1 MRLKDQIAM
10 ITGGGSG
17 LGREACV
24 LFAREGARIAVLD
37 INEDQGEETVHL
49 IRENGGVAEFLKV
62 DVGDAAAV
70 EKAANKIYGK
80 FGDIQ
85 ILVNNAGITRDA
97 MLHKMTHEQWEQV
110 IRINLSG
117 VFNCTHAVIPYMRE
131 QEYGRIINTSSV
143 VGLYGNLGQT
153 NYAAAKAGV
162 IGMTKTWAKELGPKG
177 INVNAVAPGFIKTPM
192 TEAVPE
198 KILKLMEEKVP
209 LKRLGEA
216 KDIAQAYLF
225 LASPES
231 AYVNGCVL
239 SVDGG
244 LAL

>member
-1 MRLKDQIAM
+1 MRLKDQVAM

-24 LFAREGARIAVLD
+24 LFASEGAKIAVAD
-37 INEDQGEETVHL
+37 INESQGEETVQL
-49 IRENGGVAEFLKV
+49 IKDTGGAAEFFKV
-62 DVGDAAAV
+62 DVGNAV
-70 EKAANKIYGK
+70 AVGEVVDEINRK
-80 FGDIQ
+80 FSSIQ
-85 ILVNNAGITRDA
+85 ILINNAGITRDA

-110 IRINLSG
+110 VRINLSG

-143 VGLYGNLGQT
+143 VGVYGNLGQT

-209 LKRLGEA
+209 LKRLGEP

-225 LASPES
+225 LASAES
-231 AYVNGCVL
+231 AYINGCVL

-244 LAL
+244 LVL

>member
-1 MRLKDQIAM
+1 MRLKDQVAM

-24 LFAREGARIAVLD
+24 LFASEGAKIAVLD
-37 INEDQGEETVHL
+37 INESQGEETVQL
-49 IRENGGVAEFLKV
+49 IKEKGGAAVFFKV
-62 DVGDAAAV
+62 DVGNAAGV
-70 EKAANKIYGK
+70 GEVTSEIIGK
-80 FGDIQ
+80 FGSVQ
-85 ILVNNAGITRDA
+85 ILINNAGITRDA
-97 MLHKMTHEQWEQV
+97 MLHKMTHEQWDQV

-143 VGLYGNLGQT
+143 VGLYGNMGQT

-162 IGMTKTWAKELGPKG
+162 VAMTKTWAKELGPKG

-209 LKRLGEA
+209 LKRLGEP

-225 LASPES
+225 LAAPES
-231 AYVNGCVL
+231 AYINGCVL

-244 LAL
+244 LVL